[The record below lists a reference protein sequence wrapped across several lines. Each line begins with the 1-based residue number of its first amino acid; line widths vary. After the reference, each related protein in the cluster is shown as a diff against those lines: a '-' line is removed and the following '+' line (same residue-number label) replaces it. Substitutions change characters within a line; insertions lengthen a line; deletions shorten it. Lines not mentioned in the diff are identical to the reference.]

1 MRATTVITNDI
12 LIEILKNYGFVNPE
26 LSGIYN
32 IDVSFDYE
40 PIELTEYDY
49 IPPPE
54 FKPLTYDKWT
64 MIW

>member
-1 MRATTVITNDI
+1 MRATTVITNDV

-32 IDVSFDYE
+32 IDVSFDYG
-40 PIELTEYDY
+40 PSKSILGPDY
-49 IPPPE
+49 VPPPE
-54 FKPLTYDKWT
+54 FKPLYDKWT